1 MVVIE
6 KAVYIFAGFL
16 ESGKTSALQGMLF
29 KTRRKG
35 DGKAVVICTEEG
47 EEEYRIDE
55 LKELNVDVLIEED
68 EECLSKEHLEE
79 IDRIYVGR

>member
-16 ESGKTSALQGMLF
+16 ESGKTSALQGTLF

-35 DGKAVVICTEEG
+35 DGKAVVI
-47 EEEYRIDE
+47 
-55 LKELNVDVLIEED
+55 LIEED